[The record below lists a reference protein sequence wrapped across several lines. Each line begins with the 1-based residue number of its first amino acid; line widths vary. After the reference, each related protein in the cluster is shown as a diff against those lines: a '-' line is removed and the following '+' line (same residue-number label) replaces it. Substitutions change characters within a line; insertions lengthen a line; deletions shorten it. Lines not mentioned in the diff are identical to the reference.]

1 MAAKLP
7 FLASIGALCSIRK
20 EEIVLNKVSLLIID
34 PSQGASLEGR
44 LRKYPGI
51 DVVGTSDSPDV
62 GFTMAERYRPDI
74 VMLNV
79 DFQGDKGVSLAEA
92 LAAEFPDAGLVFL
105 TGSETSRVLRLAL
118 DTGAKDVVILPVD
131 DDKLERTVERAIQ
144 QHMRRAAHLGERKRA
159 PQFKTI
165 TVFSTKGGVGKTT
178 VALNLALAIR
188 SITGGTVAL
197 VDLDLFSGNLAL
209 MAGVPWKHSIKDLV
223 DDINTL
229 DEESLHGYCAEGRS
243 GVRIL
248 SAPVH
253 PDFAGFVQ
261 PEHVQTLLG
270 IMNRAFNYV
279 IVDAPSYVH
288 DTVIPALE
296 KADEILLITTL
307 DLASVQNLK
316 QCAELLDR
324 LSMRTKARIVVN
336 RAGYSGGL
344 KVKDL
349 EDELGMPV
357 ECVIPNND
365 KAAVDAVNLGEPLFA
380 SARNSLVGRR
390 FEELAV
396 KMLTDED
403 RLQSPA
409 ASRAA
414 RRK

>member
-1 MAAKLP
+1 M
-7 FLASIGALCSIRK
+7 
-20 EEIVLNKVSLLIID
+20 NKVSLLIID
-34 PSQGASLEGR
+34 PSQGAVLEGR
-44 LRKYPGI
+44 LRRYPGI
-51 DVVGTSDSPDV
+51 DVLGTSDSPDV

-92 LAAEFPDAGLVFL
+92 LAAEFPATTLLFL
-105 TGSETSRVLRLAL
+105 TGSESNSVLRLAL
-118 DTGAKDVVILPVD
+118 NTGAKDVVILPVD
-131 DDKLERTVERAIQ
+131 DEKLHRTVEKAIE
-144 QHMRRAAHLGERKRA
+144 QHLRRTAHFSAERKRT
-159 PQFKTI
+159 PQSKTI

-188 SITGGTVAL
+188 SITDRGVAL
-197 VDLDLFSGNLAL
+197 ADLDLFSGNLAL

-229 DEESLHGYCAEGRS
+229 DEESLDGFCAEGRL
-243 GVRIL
+243 GVKIL

-261 PEHVQTLLG
+261 AEHVQALLG

-279 IVDAPSYVH
+279 IIDAPSYVH

-296 KADEILLITTL
+296 KADEILLVTTL

-344 KVKDL
+344 KVKDV
-349 EDELGMPV
+349 EGELGMPV
-357 ECVIPNND
+357 ERVIPNND
-365 KAAVDAVNLGEPLFA
+365 KAAVDAVNLGDPLFT
-380 SARNSLVGRR
+380 SSRNSLVGRR